1 RRTVLAMA
9 SGSLRSSRG
18 VKLAGLGLPSLW
30 CYSLRRFRSGVA
42 PSSKTRLLCFS
53 FPVNG
58 IFYRYTGRKID
69 DPELLETIRLTII
82 SNMLQYHPE
91 SSSQLAMGAT
101 FGVEPPEQK
110 VDVDIATRIN
120 IYDDGPNRRCI
131 NANMSLQVLS
141 NSLRYFLRRPTTEEA
156 SF

>member
-1 RRTVLAMA
+1 MTVLAMA
-9 SGSLRSSRG
+9 SGSLRSSPG
-18 VKLAGLGLPSLW
+18 VKLAALGLPSLW

-42 PSSKTRLLCFS
+42 TSSKTRLLCFS
-53 FPVNG
+53 FPG
-58 IFYRYTGRKID
+58 T
-69 DPELLETIRLTII
+69 P
-82 SNMLQYHPE
+82 
-91 SSSQLAMGAT
+91 
-101 FGVEPPEQK
+101 